1 MTAPFELETASS
13 EHDGAPDKP
22 RVAKSFLGIRWRATP
37 AVVLACL
44 LLGLTVFPIG
54 RMVVRALTGESGFN
68 FGAFGET
75 ADQAWF
81 WPVIWNTVTTVVGAA
96 LLALVIGS
104 VLAWLNERTDATLGW
119 VGTIV
124 PLVPMIVPGIAMSAG
139 WVFLAS
145 PRTGF
150 VNYLLSM
157 LPGDLEI
164 NVLTRAGLIFAY
176 TLALVP
182 FTFVIVA
189 SALKNLDPAL
199 EEASIVSGASLL
211 RTIFRISLPAVSH
224 AMISAF
230 FLMLVMGFSLFSIPI
245 TIGTAAGIDIL
256 SVRLVHLVSY
266 SFPPD
271 IQSAAVL
278 ASVLLGF
285 ILVVLFLRNIVTAR
299 GSFASISGRGRA
311 GAISLGWWRHPAR
324 VLMIGYLLLSSVVP
338 LVALLIVAFQ
348 PYWTPQ
354 VDVTSFTFDNFERM
368 LIRRPISADAI
379 RVSVTMGVVGGA
391 IAMIVGLFVALIR
404 RPTARGL
411 LVGNLLSRVVD
422 GATKLPAAFSAI
434 VVAMGFVITFSGPPF
449 RLSGTIA
456 LLMICYIVIFL
467 PQASISAGA
476 AVAQIGRDMTE
487 ASYVSGASEVRTLSR
502 VTLPLAWPGLVA
514 GWALLFVLIAGEL
527 EASSLLATSRT
538 PVIGFVLSDS
548 WQNGSVSDMAAY
560 ATTFTA
566 ISCSVVFLILALGRV
581 KLQRSVPRKK

>member
-1 MTAPFELETASS
+1 
-13 EHDGAPDKP
+13 
-22 RVAKSFLGIRWRATP
+22 VI
-37 AVVLACL
+37 LALIL
-44 LLGLTVFPIG
+44 LLLTVVPIG
-54 RMVVRALTGESGFN
+54 RMVVRALTNENGVNLS
-68 FGAFGET
+68 AFGDT
-75 ADQAWF
+75 ANEAWF
-81 WPVIWNTVTTVVGAA
+81 WPVIWNTVTTVVGAS

-104 VLAWLNERTDATLGW
+104 VLAWLNERTDASLGW
-119 VGTIV
+119 VGTIF

-150 VNYLLSM
+150 INYWLSM
-157 LPGDLEI
+157 LPWHLEVNI
-164 NVLTRAGLIFAY
+164 LTRPGLIFVY

-199 EEASIVSGASLL
+199 EEASIVSGAGLL

-278 ASVLLGF
+278 ASVLLTF
-285 ILVVLFLRNIVTAR
+285 ILIVLFLRNIVTAR
-299 GSFASISGRGRA
+299 GSFASISGRG
-311 GAISLGWWRHPAR
+311 GTGVISLGWWRHPAR
-324 VLMIGYLLLSSVVP
+324 VLVICYLALSSVVP

-354 VDVTSFTFDNFERM
+354 IDFSSFTFDNFERM
-368 LIRRPISADAI
+368 LFRRPISADAI
-379 RVSVTMGVVGGA
+379 RVSVTMGVIGGA
-391 IAMIVGLFVALIR
+391 IAMVVGLFVALIR
-404 RPTARGL
+404 RPSARGL
-411 LVGNLLSRVVD
+411 LVGNFLSRVVD
-422 GATKLPAAFSAI
+422 GATKLPAAFSGI

-449 RLSGTIA
+449 NLSGTVA

-476 AVAQIGRDMTE
+476 AVAQIGQEMTE
-487 ASYVSGASEVRTLSR
+487 ASYVSGAGESRTLAK
-502 VTLPLAWPGLVA
+502 VTLPLAWPGLVS

-538 PVIGFVLSDS
+538 PVIGFVLADS

-566 ISCSVVFLILALGRV
+566 ISCSVVLLLLALGRV
-581 KLQRSVPRKK
+581 RIQRAAARRPQKSISR